1 MLILAVAEGE
11 RVLVGND
18 IEIKVVGFGHSA
30 AGKTARLG
38 ITAPR
43 EIPVDREVVRRRIEQ
58 EGRRPR
64 ESPPR
69 H

>member
-11 RVLVGND
+11 QIMIGD
-18 IEIKVVGFGHSA
+18 EIVIKLVGFGRCPQ
-30 AGKTARLG
+30 GRTARLG

-43 EIPVDREVVRRRIEQ
+43 EIEVDREVVRRQKEL

-64 ESPPR
+64 L
-69 H
+69 